1 MKPILLMITI
11 FVIFSFVYASAVPSN
26 PINFL
31 VTGFGAVG
39 DGRTMCTQ
47 SIQAAIDSCA
57 QSGGGYVLVP
67 SGRFLSGTIFLKDHV
82 YLKLSPGAVLLGSKN
97 LSDYTLPF
105 LIYAENAHDLGIIG
119 QGTINGQGDFF
130 WRGKQ
135 RPFHRPERTINF
147 ENCQDVLIRD
157 VNIRNSAAFNIAFED
172 CDHVTIT
179 GVSIVNDL
187 AAPNTDG
194 IDPISSSNVFISN
207 CYIETGD
214 DAICPKSHNVKKPL
228 ENLVVTNCV
237 LISDDSAIKFGTAS
251 RGVIRNCS
259 FSNIVIRNTQYGI
272 GFYMKDGGSFEDI
285 QFSNISIE
293 TVAPDSMRPDRS
305 TNSYAIFMDIEK
317 RNEQSKFGVIR
328 NIIFNDMTINTADGN
343 CLFAGMPEQKIENV
357 TLDNVRMRVFHRTD
371 LSGRHKPRGTRKLKN
386 IAVNDYAHISSHFT
400 FAYIN
405 GLNIRNLFI
414 QDDTP
419 DNQFERY
426 AIWANDVDNVV
437 IEGFQQRQAVRNT
450 GMSVFKLRNARDVS
464 IRACEP
470 DSPNTVFLELAG
482 GRTRDISLFGND
494 FTKVGADIRLLGNI
508 HKKVVAKV
516 GNRRK

>member
-1 MKPILLMITI
+1 MKFNFLSIITSIVLLFTQT
-11 FVIFSFVYASAVPSN
+11 SATQTN

-31 VTGFGAVG
+31 ITDFGAVG
-39 DGRTMCTQ
+39 DGQTMCTQ
-47 SIQAAIDSCA
+47 GFQAAIDSCT
-57 QSGGGYVLVP
+57 QSGGGYIVIP
-67 SGRFLSGTIFLKDHV
+67 SGRFLTGTIVLKDHV
-82 YLKLSPGAVLLGSKN
+82 YLKLAPGAVLLGSKD
-97 LSDYTLPF
+97 LADYQHEC
-105 LIYAENAHDLGIIG
+105 LIYAKDGHDIGIIG
-119 QGTINGQGDFF
+119 QGTIDGQGDFF

-135 RPFHRPERTINF
+135 RPYHRPGRTVNF
-147 ENCQDVLIRD
+147 ESCRDVLIRD

-172 CDHVTIT
+172 CDFVTIT

-214 DAICPKSHNVKKPL
+214 DAICPKSHSMEKAC
-228 ENLVVTNCV
+228 ENITVTNCV

-293 TVAPDSMRPDRS
+293 TVVPDSVQADRS

-317 RNEQSKFGVIR
+317 RHDQSSFGTIR
-328 NIIFNDMTINTADGN
+328 NIMFSDMTINTIDGN
-343 CLFAGMPEQKIENV
+343 CLFAGMPEKRIENI
-357 TLDNVRMRVFHRTD
+357 TFDNVRMRVRRRTD

-386 IAVNDYAHISSHFT
+386 VAVNDYAHISSHFT

-405 GLNIRNLFI
+405 GLNIRNLFV

-419 DNQFERY
+419 DNQFERH
-426 AIWANDVDNVV
+426 AIWAKDVDNVV
-437 IEGFQQRQAVRNT
+437 IDGFQQKQTVPNT
-450 GMSVFKLRNARDVS
+450 GLPVFKLHNARDVA

-482 GRTRDISLFGND
+482 EQTRDISLFAND
-494 FTKVGADIRLLGNI
+494 FTKVASDVRLLENA
-508 HKKVVAKV
+508 HKRMVVRI
-516 GNRRK
+516 GNRKK

>member
-1 MKPILLMITI
+1 MKSILLAI
-11 FVIFSFVYASAVPSN
+11 VISVVLLFAKAGAAHAN

-31 VTGFGAVG
+31 ITDFGAIA
-39 DGRTMCTQ
+39 DGSTLATQ
-47 SIQAAIDSCA
+47 AIQSAIDSCFK
-57 QSGGGYVLVP
+57 SGGGYVIVP
-67 SGRFLSGTIFLKDHV
+67 SGRFLTGTIVLKNHV

-97 LSDYTLPF
+97 LSDYNPPF
-105 LIYAENAHDLGIIG
+105 LIYAENAHDFGIIG
-119 QGTINGQGDFF
+119 HGTIDGQGDFF

-135 RPFHRPERTINF
+135 RPYHRPERTVNF
-147 ENCQDVLIRD
+147 ENCRDVTIRD
-157 VNIRNSAAFNIAFED
+157 INIRNSAAFNIAFED
-172 CDHVTIT
+172 CDRVTIT
-179 GVSIVNDL
+179 GVSIINDL

-214 DAICPKSHNVKKPL
+214 DAICPKSHNVKNPL

-259 FSNIVIRNTQYGI
+259 FSNIIIRNTKYGI

-285 QFSNISIE
+285 QFSNISVE
-293 TVAPDSMRPDRS
+293 TVVRDSGRPERG

-317 RNEQSKFGVIR
+317 RNENSGFGTIR
-328 NIIFNDMTINTADGN
+328 NIMFSDMTINTTDGN
-343 CLFAGMPEQKIENV
+343 CLFAGMPEQKIENL
-357 TLDNVRMRVFHRTD
+357 TLDNIRMRVRRRTD

-386 IAVNDYAHISSHFT
+386 IAVNDYAHISSDFT
-400 FAYIN
+400 FAYID
-405 GLNIRNLFI
+405 GLNIRNLYI

-426 AIWANDVDNVV
+426 AIWAKDVDNVV
-437 IEGFQQRQAVRNT
+437 INGFQQKQTVSNVGLPVFKFSNT
-450 GMSVFKLRNARDVS
+450 GDVT
-464 IRACEP
+464 IRACKPE
-470 DSPNTVFLELAG
+470 SPNTVFLELAG
-482 GRTRDISLFGND
+482 ERTRDIFLLGND
-494 FTKVGADIRLLGNI
+494 FTKVGSDIKLSDNAHRGA
-508 HKKVVAKV
+508 VEKV